1 MSTICPAVWD
11 HLCINTAGKNRLC
24 CNAVT
29 QENDWFLENYDA
41 HWTDFRNTIKEQ
53 MLAGAKP
60 DACKSCWQKE
70 AIGITSLREQFI
82 QNYQIRNQSLD
93 FSNRDFPLE
102 LDLKLGNYC
111 NLSCRMCSS
120 FSSST
125 YAKEF
130 KTIYKDTGVDY
141 GVDAYEKDYVQ
152 NKWYNDPRFVTAIKD
167 MIDNGLRQLKFTGG
181 EPLMVPA
188 VRTLLEYCIETN
200 KSNNIDLVLITNGT
214 LLDSNWINILNQFKH
229 VSLIFS
235 IDGVEDTFEYIRHPA
250 KWTQIQTAFDILKH
264 TNYYKAIAFTFQALN
279 VLDTVNILKLAR
291 EHNFCIDLISLDT
304 PGYLDVQY
312 IPTALKQEALSL
324 IENFLPSSNEE
335 KFCSNV
341 RNKLL
346 YSEYNKAYST
356 KLVEMSKLKDRY
368 KQQDFNKLEVAKYYD
383 NI

>member
-41 HWTDFRNTIKEQ
+41 HWTDFRNNIKEQ

-152 NKWYNDPRFVTAIKD
+152 NKWYSDPKFVKIIKQ
-167 MIDNGLRQLKFTGG
+167 MIDNGLQQLKFTGG

-188 VRTLLEYCIETN
+188 VKTLLEYCIETDTAHN
-200 KSNNIDLVLITNGT
+200 VDLVLITNGT
-214 LLDSNWINILNQFKH
+214 LLDKQWIEILNKFRH

-235 IDGVEDTFEYIRHPA
+235 ID
-250 KWTQIQTAFDILKH
+250 
-264 TNYYKAIAFTFQALN
+264 
-279 VLDTVNILKLAR
+279 
-291 EHNFCIDLISLDT
+291 
-304 PGYLDVQY
+304 
-312 IPTALKQEALSL
+312 
-324 IENFLPSSNEE
+324 
-335 KFCSNV
+335 
-341 RNKLL
+341 
-346 YSEYNKAYST
+346 
-356 KLVEMSKLKDRY
+356 
-368 KQQDFNKLEVAKYYD
+368 
-383 NI
+383 